1 MADQGRRWVSEIS
14 PPERVDQVYLIS
26 QPQLRTTTKGDF
38 YIAAFLSDRT
48 GKING
53 RMWQASEALFNSL
66 PQEGFVRV
74 RGNAELYQNTPQ
86 LVINSMAPV
95 EVAEVE
101 LEEFLPRTKK
111 NVDEMFARVGAILGD
126 VKNEHLQGL
135 AQAFLWDNRLMDS
148 FKKSPAAVVLH
159 HAYLG
164 GLLEHTLSL
173 MELGVRML
181 PNYPE
186 LDADL
191 VMMGLFLHDMGK
203 TKELTCDISFRYSDQ
218 GQMVGHIVQ
227 GIMMIEAK
235 IQKHEQANQKTFPK
249 NLKNSLLHIIASHHG
264 TREFGSPTVPAT
276 PEAFAVHHMDNL
288 DSKIALA
295 LANIEK
301 DNGPGRWTPYVRAIE
316 TPLFKIRPDQ

>member
-111 NVDEMFARVGAILGD
+111 DVDEMFARVGAILGD

-135 AQAFLWDNRLMDS
+135 AQAFLGDNRLMDS
-148 FKKSPAAVVLH
+148 FKKISV
-159 HAYLG
+159 G
-164 GLLEHTLSL
+164 E
-173 MELGVRML
+173 
-181 PNYPE
+181 PN
-186 LDADL
+186 
-191 VMMGLFLHDMGK
+191 
-203 TKELTCDISFRYSDQ
+203 SR
-218 GQMVGHIVQ
+218 
-227 GIMMIEAK
+227 
-235 IQKHEQANQKTFPK
+235 
-249 NLKNSLLHIIASHHG
+249 
-264 TREFGSPTVPAT
+264 VP
-276 PEAFAVHHMDNL
+276 
-288 DSKIALA
+288 
-295 LANIEK
+295 
-301 DNGPGRWTPYVRAIE
+301 
-316 TPLFKIRPDQ
+316 